1 MCGTT
6 VINARSLSP
15 KFTLTIS
22 AGRVLPAAPKSI
34 SQTSPRAGNGI
45 FVIEVFEKR
54 AGSRSDFIVRE
65 RTGVEGQ
72 RAAKHFLRKRK
83 GPLFVRR
90 QGFECFEQCGRLGAH
105 GHILTGLLNRKWCV
119 TQRRRK
125 PERLSF
131 KLFKRPKNL
140 LKTWRPTS
148 RNSYDAELDRS
159 FGLW

>member
-34 SQTSPRAGNGI
+34 SQTSPRAGDGI
-45 FVIEVFEKR
+45 FVIGVFAKR

-83 GPLFVRR
+83 GPLFVRLTASKASSSADVS
-90 QGFECFEQCGRLGAH
+90 GLTALSGLMGRKGA
-105 GHILTGLLNRKWCV
+105 G
-119 TQRRRK
+119 QPRRN
-125 PERLSF
+125 PERVPFNCSS
-131 KLFKRPKNL
+131 
-140 LKTWRPTS
+140 S
-148 RNSYDAELDRS
+148 RM
-159 FGLW
+159 